1 MAARR
6 QQSTGSNK
14 KRLKFNNDEVGRK
27 LEVLVQGAGDDDDEV
42 DHDAGVDDIFW
53 VFGGDRSLL
62 FLLKL

>member
-1 MAARR
+1 MAARW

-42 DHDAGVDDIFW
+42 DRDAGVDDIYG